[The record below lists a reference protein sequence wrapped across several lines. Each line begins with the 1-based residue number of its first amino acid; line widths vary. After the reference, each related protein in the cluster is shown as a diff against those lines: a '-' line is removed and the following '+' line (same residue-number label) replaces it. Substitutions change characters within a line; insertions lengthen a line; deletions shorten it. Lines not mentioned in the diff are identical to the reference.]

1 MTEPEGRRVLVIN
14 GRILEVAAY
23 RTAGPPR
30 LENTVAWWESLVLL
44 GGMLL
49 VLSGFAAAGWGARA
63 AIGGVVLFLVT
74 AVLAGVERYEFATA
88 TGIAALLWTSAGV
101 AVLLGLGGRP
111 VDWFVA
117 FAAAGVAMAV
127 AGAAGAVRLRSAEL
141 GRAAA
146 DS

>member
-14 GRILEVAAY
+14 GRILEVTAY
-23 RTAGPPR
+23 HSSGPPR
-30 LENTVAWWESLVLL
+30 LENTVAWWGSLVLL

-63 AIGGVVLFLVT
+63 AVGGVVLFLVT
-74 AVLAGVERYEFATA
+74 AVLAGTERYEFATA
-88 TGIAALLWTSAGV
+88 AGVAALLWTSAGV
-101 AVLLGLGGRP
+101 AVLLEIGGPP

-117 FAAAGVAMAV
+117 FAAAGAALALMGT
-127 AGAAGAVRLRSAEL
+127 AGTVRLRSGESD
-141 GRAAA
+141 RTAA